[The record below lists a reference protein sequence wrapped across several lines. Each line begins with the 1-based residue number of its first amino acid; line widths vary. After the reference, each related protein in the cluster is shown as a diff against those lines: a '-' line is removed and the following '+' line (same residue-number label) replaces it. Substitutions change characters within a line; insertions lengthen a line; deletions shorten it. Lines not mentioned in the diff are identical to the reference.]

1 MCVMAR
7 SYPLQVCVS
16 MINCT
21 ETKKE
26 YEKSLIGHGNKEGG
40 IDLKVNICSQAWFH
54 GMTVRVSAVTEKE
67 W

>member
-1 MCVMAR
+1 
-7 SYPLQVCVS
+7 

-26 YEKSLIGHGNKEGG
+26 YEKSLVGHGNKEGG
-40 IDLKVNICSQAWFH
+40 IDLKVNTCSQTWFH
-54 GMTVRVSAVTEKE
+54 GVTVRVSAVTEKE